1 MLVALALLLPWR
13 PSSDGFVEYSATA
26 ARATAAPTVSIV
38 MPTHNRSRLLP
49 HACAMVAAQTR
60 SDLELLVLD
69 DTPGASGATRWRAL
83 ASTEGASALGG
94 RLRYFHRAATRGAG
108 RASVGAKRNLAA
120 TRLARGEFVCVWD
133 DDDYFPPT
141 RLADALA
148 PFEAAAGDGGAPP
161 DALFIRGGVVYY
173 NAETGEFLRPEPPLA
188 PFHPNTMVYRRR
200 LHTRACGYADA
211 DFLEDAAFLRA
222 LDAAGRGRGGDTLA
236 ARSAF
241 VRTPW
246 VHHRHRASVVVRRGE
261 DPILYDGGGVGEN
274 RDGLARV
281 SEADVMAETGLPR
294 ALLDEWRAGAV

>member
-1 MLVALALLLPWR
+1 MLIALALLLPWR

-26 ARATAAPTVSIV
+26 ARATAAPSVSIV

-60 SDLELLVLD
+60 TDLELLVLD
-69 DTPGASGATRWRAL
+69 DTPGASGAERWRAL
-83 ASTEGASALGG
+83 EGTEGASALGD
-94 RLRYFHRAATRGAG
+94 RLRYFHRASTR
-108 RASVGAKRNLAA
+108 RASVGRKRNLAA
-120 TRLARGEFVCVWD
+120 TSLARGEFVCVWD

-141 RLADALA
+141 RLEDALA
-148 PFEAAAGDGGAPP
+148 PFDGSAPP
-161 DALFIRGGVVYY
+161 DATFIRGGVVYF

-200 LHTRACGYADA
+200 LHTQRCGYADE
-211 DFLEDAAFLRA
+211 DYLEDAAFLRA
-222 LDAAGRGRGGDTLA
+222 LDAAGRGRGGGTLA

-261 DPILYDGGGVGEN
+261 DPILYDNGGVGEN
-274 RDGLARV
+274 RAGLAPV
-281 SEADVMAETGLPR
+281 SAEEVMAAMGLPR
-294 ALLDEWRAGAV
+294 ALLDEWRSMAG